1 MSFSQR
7 KVMPFD
13 KNLFKLI
20 AKDAYQELLYEH
32 EINIKKEQKAFID
45 RQHIICKAAHSK
57 F

>member
-1 MSFSQR
+1 
-7 KVMPFD
+7 MPFD

-45 RQHIICKAAHSK
+45 RQHIICKAAYSK